1 MIGNPTIGIQ
11 QMVEKGQIANEA
23 KLLKQVEKPTFA
35 LDTDAQLQWR
45 HFQSFCQTRGVR
57 FLPAH
62 PATVASFAFSENSF
76 GVPSER
82 IMSALEAIELNHDNA
97 GLPNPIAT
105 SMVRAALG
113 KVLTLPAPRWPDRD
127 KLKFFTLPIEVQA
140 VILRREK
147 RNTQEIKRCQ
157 LEAADLR
164 HKLKQLETEL
174 AQLRA
179 TKETKSNA

>member
-113 KVLTLPAPRWPDRD
+113 KVLNSSGASLARPGQIEVFHSANRGSSGDPAPREAEHTGN
-127 KLKFFTLPIEVQA
+127 KA
-140 VILRREK
+140 VS
-147 RNTQEIKRCQ
+147 T
-157 LEAADLR
+157 
-164 HKLKQLETEL
+164 
-174 AQLRA
+174 
-179 TKETKSNA
+179 